1 MQPKHPTGLP
11 PEKKLNPTK
20 GGTNGEIMLR
30 EGTGGRIPYKKI
42 SHMYEQDTV
51 PVATCL
57 VSGKL

>member
-11 PEKKLNPTK
+11 PEKKLNPTQR
-20 GGTNGEIMLR
+20 GTNGENYV
-30 EGTGGRIPYKKI
+30 EGGYRGPHSLQKI
-42 SHMYEQDTV
+42 RHMYEQDTV